1 MLQLIHDH
9 SIFFLAFGAGLAMAL
24 AALRAFSSDPA
35 FRKDLGGA
43 IYLLGGYLALRLAD
57 IFLESRLPRSAEQV
71 VDLLWTLLLTF
82 GLIRTTV
89 SFALAFVRM
98 KSRPPK
104 IVRDVLDFTLYAA
117 AAAAIFKSELNVDLT
132 GLLATSAILS
142 VVIGLALQETLSNLF
157 AGLSIQLE
165 RPFQVG
171 DMVTTGDHTGQV
183 VQITWRATR
192 LENQRRESITLPN
205 SIISKQPVK
214 NYSRGAQPI
223 GIDVF
228 LTASYDVPPNKVKQA
243 VLELIK
249 EIPQVLQE
257 PMPNCR
263 TWSYD
268 DSAIRYRLRYFVA
281 EFRQGDDV
289 MDEFYSRLWY
299 RFRREGIEI
308 PFPQRTL
315 HMVPQKAE
323 AKGELEAA
331 SLRELL
337 STVDLLAMLSAEDRE
352 RLACELAPRRFG
364 RGERIIDEGEPG
376 HTFYLVADG
385 EVSVRAGKT
394 GVEVTRLKRGQY
406 FGEMSLLT
414 GEPRSATVV
423 AATDA
428 LLLEVDRPIFARLF
442 AEHPG
447 LARQLSALLAQR
459 RSQLR
464 AVAEASGGT
473 VDHNPEA
480 GRIFERLRQIFG
492 LSR

>member
-1 MLQLIHDH
+1 LLKLIHDH
-9 SIFFLAFGAGLAMAL
+9 SILFLAIGGGLAIAL
-24 AALRAFSSDPA
+24 ATLRALSANQSL
-35 FRKDLGGA
+35 RKDLSGA
-43 IYLLGGYLALRLAD
+43 IFLLGGYFVLRVGDLL
-57 IFLESRLPRSAEQV
+57 LEGKLPEATERV
-71 VDLLWTLLLTF
+71 LDLLWALLFTF
-82 GLIRTTV
+82 GLIRTAV
-89 SFALAFVRM
+89 SIGLVFVRL
-98 KSRPPK
+98 KSRPPR
-104 IVRDVLDFTLYAA
+104 ILRDVLDFSLYAA
-117 AAAAIFKSELNVDLT
+117 AAAIIFKSELNIDLT

-171 DMVTTGDHTGQV
+171 DMVTVGEYTGQV
-183 VQITWRATR
+183 AQITWRATR
-192 LENQRRESITLPN
+192 LENYRHESITLPN
-205 SIISKQPVK
+205 SLISKQSVK
-214 NYSRGAQPI
+214 NYSRGAEPV
-223 GIDVF
+223 GVDVF
-228 LTASYDVPPNKVKQA
+228 ITASYDTPPNKVKRVA
-243 VLELIK
+243 VELMK
-249 EIPQVLQE
+249 EVPQVLPE
-257 PMPNCR
+257 PAPSCR

-268 DSAIRYRLRYFVA
+268 DSAIRYRVRYWVA
-281 EFRQGDDV
+281 DFRHADDV
-289 MDEFYSRLWY
+289 LDEFHSRLWY

-315 HMVPQKAE
+315 HMRNE
-323 AKGELEAA
+323 APRRRELEEE

-337 STVDLLAMLSAEDRE
+337 STVDLLAMLSGDDRE

-364 RGERIIDEGEPG
+364 LGERIIEEGEPG

-459 RSQLR
+459 RTQLR

-473 VDHNPEA
+473 LDTTPEA